1 MSIAINPVFPVIAAQ
16 DVAAG
21 TVLQPGTTIDA
32 EVLKQ
37 LDASRVRIAI
47 ASLTI
52 EVLSEVPLQPGQI
65 LQLAVSQTPQGV
77 RLQIVPQGEGAATAA
92 ATASAAA
99 DATLIDIVGTSK
111 LDAPTTAAAAG
122 RVLTNLEALAV
133 SAAVQTAAAK
143 QGSLSPL
150 FANLSVAASSGT
162 LPQTLQQAAAQ
173 LLSLRPALGANLTG
187 PDVQTAFKNSG
198 LFLEQTLANAGA
210 PSQTAAS
217 MPDLKAALI
226 VFRQTVASWLGSAPA
241 PDSTTAPAPQPAQ
254 HAAPPI
260 APSLAPEAELGDI
273 VFPQAS
279 GSMAKAASVPDGKV
293 QIFAPN
299 EPLPTA
305 ANRVAAANAGL
316 TSLQEVLQAFPKGV
330 RDAVANLLDAQA
342 HAGSSVRNASM
353 DDGIAHTNL
362 PPPPFRGAATSAQ
375 PVSQPAF
382 GPDDAPVVVA
392 HHLIEDTDAAL
403 ARQTLLQ
410 AASLPERIDV
420 PGLRTDPNVP
430 RWNFEIPFATPQGT
444 AVAQFEISRDAGD
457 VEVAAAKRPWRARFS
472 LNVEPSGPVHALVTL
487 SGERASVR
495 MWAERP
501 VTAAQLRANAP
512 QLSHALRE
520 AALEPG
526 DIVIGDGAPP
536 QPPAPPA
543 GHFLDRAL

>member
-1 MSIAINPVFPVIAAQ
+1 MSIAINPVFPVISAQ
-16 DVAAG
+16 NVAAG
-21 TVLQPGTTIDA
+21 TVLRPGTTIDA

-77 RLQIVPQGEGAATAA
+77 RLQIVPQGDGAGTTAA
-92 ATASAAA
+92 AAAVV

-111 LDAPTTAAAAG
+111 PNAPTMAAAAG
-122 RVLTNLEALAV
+122 RALTNLEALAV

-173 LLSLRPALGANLTG
+173 LLSLRPALGASLTG
-187 PDVQTAFKNSG
+187 VDVETAFKNSG
-198 LFLEQTLANAGA
+198 LFLEQTLANASA
-210 PSQTAAS
+210 PAQTAAG

-226 VFRQTVASWLGSAPA
+226 VFRQTVASWLGSEPA
-241 PDSTTAPAPQPAQ
+241 PGSTAAPSPQQAQ
-254 HAAPPI
+254 HTSPPI
-260 APSLAPEAELGDI
+260 APSLAPEAEAGDI
-273 VFPQAS
+273 LFPQAP
-279 GSMAKAASVPDGKV
+279 GAMAQEGTEPDGKV

-305 ANRVAAANAGL
+305 ANRVAATGAGL

-330 RDAVANLLDAQA
+330 RDAVATLLDAEA
-342 HAGSSVRNASM
+342 HAGSSVRHAAT
-353 DDGIAHTNL
+353 DDGVAHTNL

-375 PVSQPAF
+375 PMSQPAF
-382 GPDDAPVVVA
+382 GPDDAPAVVA
-392 HHLIEDTDAAL
+392 HRLIEGTDAAL

-410 AASLPERIDV
+410 AASLPDRIDV
-420 PGLRTDPNVP
+420 PGLRADQNVP

-444 AVAQFEISRDAGD
+444 AVAQFEISRDGAD
-457 VEVAAAKRPWRARFS
+457 VVTTAAKRPWRARFS
-472 LNVEPSGPVHALVTL
+472 LNVEPNGPVHALVTL

-501 VTAAQLRANAP
+501 ATAAQLRANAP